1 MRISVLL
8 LAALAAQASAGPVRC
23 GTDDFGNTVCM
34 DESGAV
40 TVAPAASAVFSTE
53 SIKDEDK
60 RVRCGTDPFG
70 NRVCR

>member
-1 MRISVLL
+1 MRNTVLL
-8 LAALAAQASAGPVRC
+8 LAALATQASAEPVRC

-40 TVAPAASAVFSTE
+40 TVAPAASAVPFSD
-53 SIKDEDK
+53 SIKDEEK